1 MGYVDQT
8 SQRLM
13 VGNLGVKLSPALS
26 ITKGKKTMSEQKSPQ
41 ERYATFINKIRAQFN
56 KNAAH
61 LQAADGRLEAQDYEG
76 FLAHYAGLDKETL
89 LEIVQAQHIKVNE
102 TYGLM
107 LERQKN
113 LEVILQDIAHCQDF
127 VAFGKLKEKAQTIL
141 MAQQLQRRGMS
152 DEEIVKALNTSN
164 EGGKIIIQQ

>member
-1 MGYVDQT
+1 MTEQT
-8 SQRLM
+8 
-13 VGNLGVKLSPALS
+13 
-26 ITKGKKTMSEQKSPQ
+26 KSPQ

-56 KNAAH
+56 KNAVH
-61 LQAADGRLEAQDYEG
+61 LQVADSRLEQQDYEG

-89 LEIVQAQHIKVNE
+89 IEIVQAQHIKVNE

-164 EGGKIIIQQ
+164 EGGKTIIQQ

>member
-1 MGYVDQT
+1 MTEQT
-8 SQRLM
+8 
-13 VGNLGVKLSPALS
+13 
-26 ITKGKKTMSEQKSPQ
+26 KTPQ
-41 ERYATFINKIRAQFN
+41 ERYADFINKIRAQFN
-56 KNAAH
+56 KNAVH
-61 LQAADGRLEAQDYEG
+61 LQAADSRLEAQDYEG
-76 FLAHYAGLDKETL
+76 FLAHYAQLDKETL

-107 LERQKN
+107 MERQNN
-113 LEVILQDIAHCQDF
+113 LVVILQDIAHCQDF

-164 EGGKIIIQQ
+164 EGGKSIIQQ

>member
-1 MGYVDQT
+1 MTEQT
-8 SQRLM
+8 
-13 VGNLGVKLSPALS
+13 
-26 ITKGKKTMSEQKSPQ
+26 KSPQ
-41 ERYATFINKIRAQFN
+41 ERYADFINKIRAQFN
-56 KNAAH
+56 KNAVH
-61 LQAADGRLEAQDYEG
+61 LQAADSRLEQQDYEG

-89 LEIVQAQHIKVNE
+89 IEIVQAQHIKVNE

-107 LERQKN
+107 MERQNN
-113 LEVILQDIAHCQDF
+113 LVVILQDIAHCQDF

-164 EGGKIIIQQ
+164 EGGKSIIQQ

>member
-1 MGYVDQT
+1 MTEQTKTPQQRYVD
-8 SQRLM
+8 
-13 VGNLGVKLSPALS
+13 
-26 ITKGKKTMSEQKSPQ
+26 
-41 ERYATFINKIRAQFN
+41 FIIKIREQFN

-61 LQAADGRLEAQDYEG
+61 LQAADSRLEAQDYEG

-89 LEIVQAQHIKVNE
+89 IEIVQAQHIKVNE
-102 TYGLM
+102 TYGIM

-152 DEEIVKALNTSN
+152 DSEIVKALETSN
-164 EGGKIIIQQ
+164 EGHKTIIQQ